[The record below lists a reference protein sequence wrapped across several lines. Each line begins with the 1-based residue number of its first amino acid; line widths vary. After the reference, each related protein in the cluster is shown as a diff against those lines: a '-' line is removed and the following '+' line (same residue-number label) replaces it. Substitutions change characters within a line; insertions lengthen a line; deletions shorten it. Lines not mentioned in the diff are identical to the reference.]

1 MTAPPASR
9 YHVFR
14 TKLGYCGVL
23 QTGARV
29 VRTCTPVGSPGRA
42 VEMLAPPIG
51 ANTEATPLLRR
62 AEKYLRSFFDG
73 DPRRLGAPEWLEFP
87 PTGAFFGAVYRQL
100 MKVPAGKVVTY
111 RALAKKAGS
120 PGAGRAVGQAMA
132 ANPLAPIIP
141 CHRVVR
147 SDGSLGGYSAEGGLA
162 LKRLL
167 LEREG
172 VSFDER
178 GRVRF

>member
-1 MTAPPASR
+1 MKPSTR
-9 YHVFR
+9 QR
-14 TKLGYCGVL
+14 DR
-23 QTGARV
+23 ARV
-29 VRTCTPVGSPGRA
+29 AAMLSGVVMPGAGQIYNGQRWKG
-42 VEMLAPPIG
+42 L
-51 ANTEATPLLRR
+51 
-62 AEKYLRSFFDG
+62 
-73 DPRRLGAPEWLEFP
+73 
-87 PTGAFFGAVYRQL
+87 FFGAVEILVLVAFSYLAVAYARAYIARVVGAGEVQDVA
-100 MKVPAGKVVTY
+100 VPAVAQALGGHWI
-111 RALAKKAGS
+111 ALAVAW
-120 PGAGRAVGQAMA
+120 A